1 MRRSRAVAGLAWPRI
16 WVGVV
21 VAAFVAAPLFAAEL
35 VLVPLWYQGPGSQ
48 GSFWTT
54 HLSVYNT
61 GNYVEPYDRGMLPCQ
76 WLLDPCPRGFWRH
89 KMLVY
94 EAPQSASGGFVMAVE
109 HPENLAYTLRVF
121 EQGAQFEDLGVDVP
135 VVRERDLKYGAVQL
149 MNVPASDPEAF
160 RYLLR
165 VYGVG
170 SAPFAVV
177 RVNGYLNMVD
187 GSSDLVVTKELKL
200 TQIRHGLGHYYAEDT
215 DLVRQ
220 LIQYTG
226 GMGQLR
232 IEIEPMS
239 PNLRWWG
246 MLSATNNR
254 TNDVTIV
261 TPN

>member
-1 MRRSRAVAGLAWPRI
+1 MRRSSAFAALCRPTFWSGLLL
-16 WVGVV
+16 
-21 VAAFVAAPLFAAEL
+21 AALATPLFAAEL

-48 GSFWTT
+48 GSYWTT

-61 GNYVEPYDRGMLPCQ
+61 GGYVEPYDRGVLPCQ
-76 WLLDPCPRGFWRH
+76 WLLDPCPRGFWKQ

-94 EAPQSASGGFVMAVE
+94 EAPQSMSGGFVMAVE
-109 HPENLAYTLRVF
+109 NADNLAYTLRVF
-121 EQGAQFEDLGVDVP
+121 EQNAQLEDLGVDIP
-135 VVRERDLKYGAVQL
+135 VVRERDLRTGAVQL
-149 MNVPASDPEAF
+149 MDIPASDPELF

-165 VYGVG
+165 IYGVG
-170 SAPFAVV
+170 QASSAVV
-177 RVNGYLNMVD
+177 RVNGYLSMGD
-187 GSSDLVVTKELKL
+187 GSSDLVVTREVRL
-200 TQIRHGLGHYYAEDT
+200 TQIGHGLGHYYAEET
-215 DLVRQ
+215 ELVRQ

-254 TNDVTIV
+254 TQDVTIV

>member
-1 MRRSRAVAGLAWPRI
+1 MRYSSATAVCRSPRI
-16 WVGVV
+16 VIAILVFLLGLP
-21 VAAFVAAPLFAAEL
+21 AFAAEL

-48 GSFWTT
+48 GSYWTT

-61 GNYVEPYDRGMLPCQ
+61 GNYIEPYDRGVLPCQ
-76 WLLDPCPRGFWRH
+76 WLLDPCPRGFWKQ

-94 EAPQSASGGFVMAVE
+94 QAPEALSGGFLMAVE
-109 HPENLAYTLRVF
+109 GADNLAYTLRVF
-121 EQGAQFEDLGVDVP
+121 DQAAQLEDLGVDIP
-135 VVRERDLKYGAVQL
+135 VVRERDLRTNAIQL
-149 MNVPASDPEAF
+149 MDIPASDPELF

-165 VYGVG
+165 IYAIGNA
-170 SAPFAVV
+170 SNPIV
-177 RVNGYLNMVD
+177 RVNGWLTMAD
-187 GSSDLVVTKELKL
+187 GSSDLVVTKEIRL
-200 TQIRHGLGHYYAEDT
+200 TQIRHGLGHFYGEESE
-215 DLVRQ
+215 LVRR
-220 LIQYTG
+220 LIQFTG